1 MMKKNIH
8 IILIIVLGVSLLNA
22 QWGKNQTPG
31 VTDTEILIG
40 NIQDMSGPIKEL
52 GFLIPAGTNMY
63 LDYINAQGGVHGRQ
77 IKMLIEDH
85 GYNPQKAVV
94 AAKKL
99 IEKDQVF
106 CLYNV
111 IGTSPAEALRPILE
125 ESGVPLIAPATNS
138 SSMSDMSR
146 QAARYIFHTDAGYD
160 LQTRVLIDYILENN
174 PEAKIGFAYQ
184 DDDYGANALE
194 GCAEAEAK
202 HGISVQ
208 KESFQRGATDFVG
221 QTMNF
226 MKGGCTDVII
236 GGIVREPVT
245 IMKTAQAIGYST
257 QFYGL
262 GPTVDARV
270 GLLAGEAGEGFTAV
284 YWAYHPDADESGP
297 RLYRELCEKNN
308 VPEKMRG
315 LYHYYGF
322 ATAHVLVE
330 GLRKAGQ
337 FPTRERMMKGLETL
351 NNWDSGVFPPM
362 TYNRNDH
369 AGVES
374 VILLQLQDGKQV
386 AITDWRN

>member
-1 MMKKNIH
+1 MKRIVSI
-8 IILIIVLGVSLLNA
+8 IILSTLFWTGCENRE
-22 QWGKNQTPG
+22 GTPG
-31 VTDTEILIG
+31 ITDTEILIG
-40 NIQDMSGPIKEL
+40 NIQDLSGPIKEL
-52 GFLIPAGTNMY
+52 GLLIPAGSNMY
-63 LDYINAQGGVHGRQ
+63 LDYINEQGGVHGRQ
-77 IKMLIEDH
+77 IKMLVEDH
-85 GYNPQKAVV
+85 QYNPQKAVV

-111 IGTSPAEALRPILE
+111 IGTSPCEAIRPILAE
-125 ESGVPLIAPATNS
+125 TEIPLIAPATQS
-138 SSMSDMSR
+138 GTMSDLSR
-146 QAARYIFHTDAGYD
+146 TAGDLIFHTDTGYD
-160 LQTRVLIDYILENN
+160 KQTNILVDYILKQDSN
-174 PEAKIGFAYQ
+174 AIIGVIYQ
-184 DDDYGANALE
+184 DDDYGSNALL
-194 GCAEAEAK
+194 GCAEAEEK
-202 HGISVQ
+202 HGITVQ

-226 MKGGCTDVII
+226 MKGGVTDVII

-374 VILLQLQDGKQV
+374 VILLQLQGGKQV

>member
-1 MMKKNIH
+1 MKRIVS
-8 IILIIVLGVSLLNA
+8 IIIMSTLIWMGCENRS
-22 QWGKNQTPG
+22 TSPG
-31 VTDTEILIG
+31 VTDTEILVG
-40 NIQDMSGPIKEL
+40 NIQDLSGPIKEL
-52 GFLIPAGTNMY
+52 GLLIPAGTNMY

-138 SSMSDMSR
+138 SSMSDMSK
-146 QAARYIFHTDAGYD
+146 QAAKYIFHTDAGYD

-184 DDDYGANALE
+184 DDDYGSNALL
-194 GCAEAEAK
+194 GCAEAEEK
-202 HGISVQ
+202 HGITVQ

-226 MKGGCTDVII
+226 MKGGVTDVII

-245 IMKTAQAIGYST
+245 IMKTAQAIGYKAE
-257 QFYGL
+257 FYGL
-262 GPTVDARV
+262 GPTVDPRV
-270 GLLAGEAGEGFTAV
+270 GLLAGEAGEGFIAA
-284 YWAYHPDADESGP
+284 YWAYYPDSDESGP
-297 RLYRELCEKNN
+297 TLYRELCDKNN
-308 VPEKMRG
+308 GNTPLSQLFKVSKPFIKRSRVG
-315 LYHYYGF
+315 YF
-322 ATAHVLVE
+322 PD
-330 GLRKAGQ
+330 LRRPSTKTCA
-337 FPTRERMMKGLETL
+337 
-351 NNWDSGVFPPM
+351 
-362 TYNRNDH
+362 
-369 AGVES
+369 
-374 VILLQLQDGKQV
+374 V
-386 AITDWRN
+386 AKP

>member
-1 MMKKNIH
+1 MRIVS
-8 IILIIVLGVSLLNA
+8 IIIMSALMWMGCENKATSPGVS
-22 QWGKNQTPG
+22 
-31 VTDTEILIG
+31 DSEILIG
-40 NIQDMSGPIKEL
+40 DIQDLSGPIKEL
-52 GFLIPAGTNMY
+52 GLLMPAGTNMY

-77 IKMLIEDH
+77 IKLLVEDH

-111 IGTSPAEALRPILE
+111 IGTSAAEAIRPILE
-125 ESGVPLIAPATNS
+125 ESGVPLIAPGTNS
-138 SSMSDMSR
+138 STLSDMSR
-146 QAARYIFHTDAGYD
+146 QAAKYIFHTDAGYD
-160 LQTRVLIDYILENN
+160 LQTRVLIEYILENN
-174 PEAKIGFAYQ
+174 KDAVIGLAYQ
-184 DDDYGANALE
+184 DDNYGENVLK
-194 GCAEAEAK
+194 GCAEAEEK

-245 IMKTAQAIGYST
+245 IMKTAQAIGLEAS
-257 QFYGL
+257 FYGL
-262 GPTVDARV
+262 GPTVDPRV
-270 GLLAGEAGEGFTAV
+270 GLLAGEAGEGFIAV
-284 YWAYHPDADESGP
+284 YWAYHPDSDESGP
-297 RLYRELCEKNN
+297 TLYRELCEKNN
-308 VPEKMRG
+308 VPQKMRG
-315 LYHYYGF
+315 IYHYYGF

-330 GLRKAGQ
+330 GLRRAGRY
-337 FPTRERMMKGLETL
+337 PTRERLIKGLETL
-351 NNWDSGVFPPM
+351 NNWENGVFPLI
-362 TYNRNDH
+362 TYSSDDH

-374 VILLQLQDGKQV
+374 VILLQLQGGKQV

>member
-1 MMKKNIH
+1 MKQIVS
-8 IILIIVLGVSLLNA
+8 IIIMSAFIWTGCENKVIS
-22 QWGKNQTPG
+22 PG
-31 VTDTEILIG
+31 VTDTEILVG
-40 NIQDMSGPIKEL
+40 NIQDLSGPIKEL
-52 GFLIPAGTNMY
+52 GLLLPAGTNMY

-184 DDDYGANALE
+184 DDDYGANALQ
-194 GCAEAEAK
+194 GCAEAESN
-202 HGISVQ
+202 HSISVQ
-208 KESFQRGATDFVG
+208 KEAFQRGATDFVG

-245 IMKTAQAIGYST
+245 IMKTAQAMNYKPN
-257 QFYGL
+257 FYGL
-262 GPTVDARV
+262 MPTVDPRV
-270 GLLAGEAGEGFTAV
+270 GLLAGEVGEGFIAP
-284 YWAYHPDADESGP
+284 YHAYYPDSDESGP
-297 RLYRELCEKNN
+297 TLYRELCDKNN
-308 VPEKMRG
+308 VPAKMRG
-315 LYHYYGF
+315 IYHYYGF

-330 GLRKAGQ
+330 GLRRAGK
-337 FPTRERMMKGLETL
+337 FPTRERLIKGLETL
-351 NNWDSGVFPPM
+351 NNWESGVFPPI
-362 TYNRNDH
+362 TYSRNDH
-369 AGVES
+369 TGVES
-374 VILLQLQDGKQV
+374 LYLLQLQGGKQI

>member
-1 MMKKNIH
+1 MKKNNH

-111 IGTSPAEALRPILE
+111 IGTSPVEALRPVLE

-138 SSMSDMSR
+138 SSMSDMSK
-146 QAARYIFHTDAGYD
+146 QAAKYIFHTDAGYD

-184 DDDYGANALE
+184 DDDYGSNALL
-194 GCAEAEAK
+194 GCAEAEEK
-202 HGISVQ
+202 HGITVQ

-226 MKGGCTDVII
+226 MKGGVTDVII

-245 IMKTAQAIGYST
+245 IMKTAQAIGYKAE
-257 QFYGL
+257 FYGL
-262 GPTVDARV
+262 GPTVDPRV
-270 GLLAGEAGEGFTAV
+270 GLLAGEAGEGFIAA
-284 YWAYHPDADESGP
+284 YWAYYPDSDESGP
-297 RLYRELCEKNN
+297 TLYRELCDKNN

-322 ATAHVLVE
+322 ATAYVLVE
-330 GLRKAGQ
+330 GLRRSGKY
-337 FPTRERMMKGLETL
+337 PTRERLMKGLETL
-351 NNWDSGVFPPM
+351 NNWDSGVFPLF
-362 TYNRNDH
+362 TYSRNDH

-374 VILLQLQDGKQV
+374 VILLQLQGGKQV

>member
-1 MMKKNIH
+1 MKRTVS
-8 IILIIVLGVSLLNA
+8 IIIITALIWMGCENRTTS
-22 QWGKNQTPG
+22 PG
-31 VTDTEILIG
+31 VTDTEILVG
-40 NIQDMSGPIKEL
+40 NIQDLSGPIKEL
-52 GFLIPAGTNMY
+52 GLLIPAGTNMY

-77 IKMLIEDH
+77 VKMVVEDH

-99 IEKDQVF
+99 VEKDQVF

-111 IGTSPAEALRPILE
+111 IGTSPAEAIRPILE
-125 ESGVPLIAPATNS
+125 ESGVPLVAPGTNS

-146 QAARYIFHTDAGYD
+146 QAAEYIFHTDAGYD
-160 LQTRVLIDYILENN
+160 LQTRVLIDYIIDKN
-174 PEAKIGFAYQ
+174 PDAKIGLAYQ
-184 DDDYGANALE
+184 DDDYGANALK

-202 HGISVQ
+202 HGVTVQ

-245 IMKTAQAIGYST
+245 IMKTAQAIGYSAA
-257 QFYGL
+257 FYGL
-262 GPTVDARV
+262 GPTVDPRV
-270 GLLAGEAGEGFTAV
+270 GLLAGEAGEGFIAV
-284 YWAYHPDADESGP
+284 YWAYYPYSDEPGP
-297 RLYRELCEKNN
+297 VLYQELCEKNN
-308 VPEKMRG
+308 VPAKMRG

-330 GLRKAGQ
+330 GLRKAGKY
-337 FPTRERMMKGLETL
+337 PTRERMMKGLETL
-351 NNWDSGVFPPM
+351 HNWDSGVFPPM
-362 TYNRNDH
+362 TFSRNDH

-374 VILLQLQDGKQV
+374 VILLQLQGGKQV